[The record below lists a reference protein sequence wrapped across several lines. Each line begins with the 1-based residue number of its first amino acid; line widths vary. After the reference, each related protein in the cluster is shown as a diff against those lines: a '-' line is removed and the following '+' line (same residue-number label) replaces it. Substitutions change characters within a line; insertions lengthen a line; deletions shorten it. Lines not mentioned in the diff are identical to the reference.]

1 MAVGIVAGVVGG
13 FLLIV
18 MGIYFWRRHRRR
30 QHLERL
36 GSMEELT
43 RAPSPPLLSRS
54 LTRGATGPRQ
64 PIDDDD
70 DFLTPMDTLPNT
82 HHMDDYPH
90 HDDNA
95 AYFEDS
101 KSVYS
106 NEDHDG
112 GPPDLPHDYPVPPP
126 AAVVPANGRY
136 YSGEGSRPG
145 TAGSM
150 SAGGGGSGSGAIPSY
165 SAMNKYTALSAGG
178 GSGGPRPY
186 SPAGGAAPRPY
197 SPAVGAAVTSN
208 SAISSFSRP
217 GAGYRGHDTHN
228 NGSYH

>member
-1 MAVGIVAGVVGG
+1 VVGG

-30 QHLERL
+30 QHLERF

-90 HDDNA
+90 HEESA
-95 AYFEDS
+95 AYYEDT

-106 NEDHDG
+106 NDEYDG
-112 GPPDLPHDYPVPPP
+112 GAPHLPDDYPVPPP

-136 YSGEGSRPG
+136 YSGDVGSRPG

-150 SAGGGGSGSGAIPSY
+150 NAGGGGGAIPSY
-165 SAMNKYTALSAGG
+165 SAMNKYTAFSSATA
-178 GSGGPRPY
+178 PP
-186 SPAGGAAPRPY
+186 APRAY

-208 SAISSFSRP
+208 NAISSFSRP
-217 GAGYRGHDTHN
+217 GAGYRGYDSHN